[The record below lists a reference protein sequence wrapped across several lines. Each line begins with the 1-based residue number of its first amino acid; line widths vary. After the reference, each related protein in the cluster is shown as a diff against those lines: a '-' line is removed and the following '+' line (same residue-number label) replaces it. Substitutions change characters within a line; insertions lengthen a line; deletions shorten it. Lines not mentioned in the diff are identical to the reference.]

1 MATVVSICNMALARI
16 GVSSFISNLNEAS
29 NEARVLNLFYEQ
41 MRDFALRDHYWNF
54 ARRHVVLA
62 DAGTAPTNW
71 AFKYTYPSDCLKARF
86 IAVPGIRTPR
96 NDQRIP
102 FEIASEG
109 SQRVIYTNQQQ
120 AELVYTARITDPTLF
135 DPIFESALSYLIAS
149 EVAMPLTVKE
159 SVAKQARDAYERVK
173 SQAAAHS
180 ANEGFEGVE
189 PDSELL
195 TVRDGYSGSINV
207 FNQDQF

>member
-41 MRDFALRDHYWNF
+41 MRDFALRDHHWNF
-54 ARRHVVLA
+54 ATRRVVLA
-62 DAGTAPTNW
+62 DAGTPPTNW
-71 AFKYTYPSDCLKARF
+71 GYKYTYPSDCLKARL
-86 IAVPGIRTPR
+86 IVQQGIRNPR
-96 NDQRIP
+96 NDQRIA

-109 SQRVIYTNQQQ
+109 SQRVIYTDQAQ
-120 AELVYTARITDPTLF
+120 AELVYTMRVTDPTLY
-135 DPIFESALSYLIAS
+135 DPMFESALAYLLAS

-159 SVAKQARDAYERVK
+159 SVAKAARDAYERVK
-173 SQAAAHS
+173 SQAATHS

-189 PDSELL
+189 PESELVSARNGL
-195 TVRDGYSGSINV
+195 TGQVTV
-207 FNQDQF
+207 FNQDSL

>member
-41 MRDFALRDHYWNF
+41 MRDFALRDHHWNF
-54 ARRHVVLA
+54 ATRRVVLA
-62 DAGTAPTNW
+62 NAGTPPTNW

-86 IAVPGIRTPR
+86 IVHQGIRTPR
-96 NDQRIP
+96 NDQRIA
-102 FEIASEG
+102 FEIGSEG
-109 SQRVIYTNQQQ
+109 SQRVIYTDQPQ

-180 ANEGFEGVE
+180 TNEGFEGVE
-189 PDSELL
+189 PESSLITE
-195 TVRDGYSGSINV
+195 RNGSTTPITV
-207 FNQDQF
+207 FNQDQ

>member
-41 MRDFALRDHYWNF
+41 MRDFALRDNDWNF
-54 ARRHVVLA
+54 ARRRVVLA
-62 DAGTAPTNW
+62 NAGTPPTNW
-71 AFKYTYPSDCLKARF
+71 AFKYTYPSDCIYARK
-86 IAVPGIRTPR
+86 ILMAGMRNPR

-109 SQRVIYTNQQQ
+109 SQRVIYTDQAQ
-120 AELVYTARITDPTLF
+120 AELVYTARITDPTLY
-135 DPIFESALSYLIAS
+135 DPMFESALAFLLAA

-159 SVAKQARDAYERVK
+159 SVANAARNGYERVK
-173 SQAAAHS
+173 SLAAAQS
-180 ANEGFEGVE
+180 ANEGFEGAE
-189 PDSELL
+189 PESQLITER
-195 TVRDGYSGSINV
+195 VGSSAQITV
-207 FNQDQF
+207 FNQDDQ